1 VDLDGTGPSDGSDST
16 AAQQPLSSTQQPACS
31 TREQSTAW
39 VELTEEQVSTV
50 LAAML
55 RQRKQLDKDMQV
67 LQWRLTEHRQ
77 VIALPAPSED
87 AQDSTVK
94 DGPLSRDQQSVSPD
108 ENKDGDDG
116 AAHNVTLE
124 RGGTSPVGSPDTSK
138 GLSSPRAGALTEGGA
153 TASQHCNCSLCRV
166 PLRSVTRT
174 GKVLTPVPPTPRVEQ
189 SPRTAAQPQAEVV
202 GDAPGHGSS
211 LQAPS
216 SNVEPLASSTVKFML
231 TQPSST
237 DNSDPTPIDTTLT
250 QEHRRQL
257 RQRRMQD
264 KLRHVSKL
272 TLPQTIIGSSQVC
285 DDVA

>member
-1 VDLDGTGPSDGSDST
+1 
-16 AAQQPLSSTQQPACS
+16 
-31 TREQSTAW
+31 
-39 VELTEEQVSTV
+39 
-50 LAAML
+50 ML

-67 LQWRLTEHRQ
+67 LQWRLTEHRR
-77 VIALPAPSED
+77 VIALPAPSEEAQHPTEKD
-87 AQDSTVK
+87 A
-94 DGPLSRDQQSVSPD
+94 PLSRDQQSVSPD
-108 ENKDGDDG
+108 ENKDGDDAQDG
-116 AAHNVTLE
+116 ARNVTLE
-124 RGGTSPVGSPDTSK
+124 RSGTSPAGSPDTSK
-138 GLSSPRAGALTEGGA
+138 GLRSPRAGAVTEVGA

-189 SPRTAAQPQAEVV
+189 SPRAAAQPQAEVV
-202 GDAPGHGSS
+202 GDALGLGAS

-216 SNVEPLASSTVKFML
+216 SNVEPLASSTVRFTL

-237 DNSDPTPIDTTLT
+237 GNSDPTPIDNTLT

-272 TLPQTIIGSSQVC
+272 TLPEAITGSSQVC
-285 DDVA
+285 NDVT